1 MDDTKKVV
9 TGAFLIL
16 IAGLVILKGIN
27 PGFMNGFF
35 GELTV
40 WQVIWTAVLAI
51 VLVGGI
57 IKRELFVI
65 IFSLAFLLFIFEG
78 KFGIPH
84 IPAWAIFPP
93 AALIFFGIEAI
104 RPKHWHVCRN
114 KDGKAVRFEYDSDG
128 NAQESAKVIEDD
140 GANIDVNFG
149 STVKYFDMEDLAYSN
164 LECNFGSVKAYYN
177 KAKMAGSE
185 AFINA
190 EQNFGETEIYIPK
203 EWKCNIKKSQGF
215 GSVREMGSGEWDGEH
230 TVNINAEANF
240 GEIKIYRV

>member
-1 MDDTKKVV
+1 MDDTKKIV
-9 TGAFLIL
+9 TGAIFIL
-16 IAGLVILKGIN
+16 IAGLLILKGIN

-40 WQVIWTAVLAI
+40 WQVIWTAVIAI
-51 VLVGGI
+51 ILVGAL

-93 AALIFFGIEAI
+93 AAFIFFGIEAM
-104 RPKHWHVCRN
+104 RPKHWHVCRD
-114 KDGKAVRFEYDSDG
+114 KDGNTVRFEYNSNGDREGATIIDSDG
-128 NAQESAKVIEDD
+128 Q
-140 GANIDVNFG
+140 NIDVSFG
-149 STVKYFDMEDLAYSN
+149 STVKYFEMEDFKYSN
-164 LECNFGSVKAYYN
+164 LECNFGSIKAYYN
-177 KAKMAGSE
+177 NAKMAGSE
-185 AFINA
+185 AFISA

-203 EWKCNIKKSQGF
+203 EWKCIIKKSQAF
-215 GSVREMGSGEWDGEH
+215 GNVRDMGSGEWDGEH
-230 TVNINAEANF
+230 TVNIKAEANF